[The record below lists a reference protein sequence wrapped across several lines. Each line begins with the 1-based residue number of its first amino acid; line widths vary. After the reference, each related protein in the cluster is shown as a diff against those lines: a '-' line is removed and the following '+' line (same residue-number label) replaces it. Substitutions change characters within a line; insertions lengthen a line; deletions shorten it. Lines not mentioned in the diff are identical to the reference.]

1 MLCSTQRQ
9 LGVELAAGA
18 DVVGLLAEQL
28 RLRPALLHERSSKEG
43 FYADLEPDK
52 YSKRITMVVNKDG
65 YLADYMDDTGR
76 RAARTGKI
84 ESWMPGDRTLTM
96 AVKKTPPSMD
106 YPAVL
111 PTLSV
116 NEELLNAW
124 PAMEMEQ
131 ETPSTGGASSSGH
144 AQKTGFGP

>member
-1 MLCSTQRQ
+1 
-9 LGVELAAGA
+9 
-18 DVVGLLAEQL
+18 
-28 RLRPALLHERSSKEG
+28 
-43 FYADLEPDK
+43 
-52 YSKRITMVVNKDG
+52 MVVNKDG

-84 ESWMPGDRTLTM
+84 ESWMPGDRTLTV
-96 AVKKTPPSMD
+96 AVTKTPASMD

-124 PAMEMEQ
+124 PAMEVEQ
-131 ETPSTGGASSSGH
+131 ETPDKGGHGRSILVWTCSGDMLWTRSTEASRRR
-144 AQKTGFGP
+144 